1 MKIALALAV
10 AVLSVPLASQ
20 AAPGGDD
27 LPAPAQPDRVAA
39 ARQALE
45 SRDYKR
51 AMSELSLALREQPR
65 NADVHNLLG
74 YTYRMQPQRNLP
86 KSFEHYNTALG
97 IDPNHRATMEYMGQ
111 AYLMDNKP
119 QEAERLL
126 TRLEA
131 VCGKACNEY
140 RMLEH
145 AISSFKQSGKAPGSY
160 Q

>member
-1 MKIALALAV
+1 MKIALAV

-20 AAPGGDD
+20 GAPGGDD
-27 LPAPAQPDRVAA
+27 LLAPPKPDRVAS

-45 SRDYKR
+45 SRDWKR
-51 AMSELSLALREQPR
+51 AMGELSLALREQPR

-74 YTYRMQPQRNLP
+74 YTYRMQPERNLP
-86 KSFEHYNTALG
+86 KSFEHYNTALS

-126 TRLEA
+126 ARLEA
-131 VCGKACNEY
+131 VCGKGCNEY

-145 AISSFKQSGKAPGSY
+145 AITSFKQSGRAPASY